1 VFPLLNVI
9 LFFETLLNFL
19 ISNVHFLLTIYTS
32 ATLNAAGEQNLTNN
46 LIQSITYNE
55 NNDPIK
61 ITGKKAMFILPTTYQ
76 HETSGRLWW

>member
-61 ITGKKAMFILPTTYQ
+61 ITGEKGDVYFTYDLQ